1 MRASVLT
8 VLALLALMVSP
19 GVAVARAEAP
29 PPAQRVVLMGVP
41 ALSWDHLNARDTPN
55 LWRLAK
61 DGSSGALSVRTLGT
75 VACPIDGWL
84 TVSAGTRAAR
94 AGGSC
99 ATPPPAPVRSGEG
112 AVVTGFPHMR
122 RTNLESRFQSPV
134 GLLGEALRSAGR
146 CTTAAGP
153 GAALALADAQGRVGV
168 YAASGS
174 ELTAQT
180 LQRCPV
186 TAVDIDDV
194 LLGGATPDSVRR
206 ADVIVG
212 QILAALPGGSQVLVA
227 GLSDGAVAAGPHLRV
242 AIAAG
247 PGFRAGAHLTSDS
260 TRRDKIVIT
269 PDLTATLLGT
279 TGVPVPGE
287 AVGTPW
293 HSGQGRAG
301 EGVADLADQDV
312 AAQTYK
318 SVLPNFFLG
327 LVITQVLFFGLAAVA
342 LRRRW
347 DGRTRGRVLSATR
360 LAALVSAAVPVSTYL
375 VNLVPWW
382 STGAPTPMLLG
393 GIAAADVLIVILAL
407 AGPWRRTLLGPGTV
421 VATATALTVGLDL
434 VTGTRLQLYS
444 LMGYSPLVG
453 GRYYGLGNIAFAV
466 FATSVLLTAVG
477 AAQWLLTRAGDGDL
491 ERSRARV
498 RAIAIVLAM
507 GLTAMVLD
515 GFPAWGAD
523 FGGVI
528 AIVPG
533 LAVTGLMV
541 AEKRVSPFRL
551 ASFCGAGGVV
561 VLSIAYLDHL
571 RPPADRT
578 HLGRFFGDLLEGQA
592 GPTVERKFAA
602 MIGTIGNPTLTPI
615 VVAALVFL
623 FLVLRR
629 PERLRASVLDL
640 AYAQAPLLRAGLMG
654 ALVTAVVGF
663 GVNDSGI
670 AVLALALVVAV
681 PITLAAGIR
690 ALEAAESP
698 GT

>member
-1 MRASVLT
+1 MRASVLM
-8 VLALLALMVSP
+8 VLALVALVVFP
-19 GVAVARAEAP
+19 GAQSARADAG
-29 PPAQRVVLMGVP
+29 PPAQRVVLIGVP
-41 ALSWDHLNARDTPN
+41 ALSWDHLSARDTPN
-55 LWRLAK
+55 LWRLAQ
-61 DGSSGALSVRTLGT
+61 DGSTGALSVRTLGT

-94 AGGSC
+94 ASGVCS
-99 ATPPPAPVRSGEG
+99 TLPEAPVRSGDG
-112 AVVTGFPHMR
+112 AVVTDFPHVR

-134 GLLGEALRSAGR
+134 GLLGEAFRTAGK

-153 GAALALADAQGRVGV
+153 GAALALADARGQVGG
-168 YAASGS
+168 YAASGRD
-174 ELTAQT
+174 LTTET

-186 TAVDIDDV
+186 TAVDVDDV
-194 LLGGATPDSVRR
+194 LVGGATPESVRR
-206 ADVIVG
+206 ADAVVG
-212 QILAALPGGSQVLVA
+212 HVLTALPGGSQVLVA
-227 GLSDGAVAAGPHLRV
+227 GLSDGAVEAGPHLRV

-269 PDLTATLLGT
+269 PDLTATLLGA
-279 TGVPVPGE
+279 TGLPVPGD
-287 AVGTPW
+287 AVGTSW
-293 HSGQGRAG
+293 RSGDGRAD
-301 EGVADLADQDV
+301 EGAAALADQDV

-318 SVLPNFFLG
+318 SVLPHFFLG
-327 LVITQVLFFGLAAVA
+327 LVITQLLFFGLAAVA

-347 DGRTRGRVLSATR
+347 NGRVRGRVLSATR
-360 LAALVSAAVPVSTYL
+360 MAALVSAAVPVSTYL
-375 VNLVPWW
+375 VNLIPWW
-382 STGAPTPMLLG
+382 STDAPKAVLLG
-393 GIAAADVLIVILAL
+393 GIALADALIVTLAL

-434 VTGTRLQLYS
+434 LTGSRLQLYS

-477 AAQWLLTRAGDGDL
+477 AAQWLVTRAGDGDP
-491 ERSRARV
+491 ERNRART

-541 AEKRVSPFRL
+541 AEKRVSPLRL
-551 ASFCGAGGVV
+551 ASFCAVGGVV

-615 VVAALVFL
+615 VIAALVFL

-640 AYAQAPLLRAGLMG
+640 VYAQAPLLRAGLMG

-690 ALEAAESP
+690 ALEVADSP